1 MIERSLAILQQ
12 AGFDFTARE
21 LADILWLAVHMERS
35 RSVPQVSLEQS
46 PQELTKPATP
56 QPDSSKPVDTSKPEA
71 TEPPVIL
78 DQDPTSL
85 VVLPPHPT
93 EKPST
98 TDNTEA
104 IPIKIPAAAALRNSL
119 ALGRALRPLMRKVP
133 SSTEKILDEQATV
146 QRFAEDEIG
155 IPVLKSTPERWL
167 ELALVVEETS
177 ITEIWEQTIREFQQL
192 LKYHGAFRDVRTW
205 KLKSA
210 ETSTQ
215 TKIQLFA
222 ENSTGFDNFTP
233 HKPDI
238 LIDPKGRRLILL
250 VSDCISPIWR
260 KKLIHPVLELWGK
273 RGLITILQLLPER
286 FWERTALVDQIP
298 VLLSACNAG
307 VYNSQLIAQ
316 LWDED
321 DIDEFA
327 DKNKSEILK
336 SLTSIPVITLEPEPL
351 LIWSKVIAGQGN
363 ISTAGFKFNSH
374 PEAKTTTQSLLPTPQ
389 LSALESDFSRDL
401 ENPSPNLSPKRRE
414 ALNSPP
420 SLVGKGAGGL
430 GFALAFPHD
439 VKSQAFELV
448 NLFRAN
454 ASLQARRLAGL
465 MAAVPVSISVV
476 HQIQQTLL
484 KESTQIH
491 VAEVFMSGLLKRLP
505 SSDHPDYIAYEFV
518 DGVRELLRDFVPPH
532 QQISVLDKIS
542 EFIRKR
548 LGLSINEFEALLL
561 THDNNA
567 LEAKIRPFAQLK
579 AEVLRQ
585 LGGSYALEAEKLDLS
600 QFVKKYAGEYI
611 CAVKWAGETGIW
623 QKESQPE
630 HLLISQQGEVQFR
643 SRFGLAVI
651 QNVKV
656 ERQTLSWDFD
666 DNQTAASITFQV
678 NSEDSYF
685 WESQQ
690 TGKLFQGW
698 LNYPNEGKIDFR
710 GRFNLQIFE
719 FEVALIK
726 VNQPAQISRDNLPEI
741 ADEMIFTKTGKH
753 LNDTEQLVIQG
764 TLANQTYEQIAVSAE
779 YSVRHLK
786 NVAIKLWGVL
796 SEVFGEKVTK
806 KNLKAN
812 LEQLVASRHLTI
824 HRHRQTSQYFIEDLG
839 NGVQLE
845 MVAIP
850 EGSFIMGSPADEAE
864 RREDESP
871 QHEVTIAPFY
881 MGKYPVT
888 QAQWQAV
895 AALPQVNSELNPEP
909 SYFKGENRPVER
921 VSWYDTQEFCD
932 RLSRQ
937 TGKPYRLP
945 SEAEWEYACRA
956 GTTTPFHFGETIT
969 SELANYHG
977 NYTYGSG
984 VKGTYRGETTE
995 VGSFGVANAFGL
1007 YDMHGLV
1014 WEWCADHWHNNYD
1027 GAPTDGSAWI
1037 SDNDNRSLLLRGGSW
1052 FDFPGYCRSA
1062 IRSDYNPVNDFNTVG
1077 FRVVCAGAIARI
1089 LRP

>member
-35 RSVPQVSLEQS
+35 LEQS

-71 TEPPVIL
+71 TQPPVIL
-78 DQDPTSL
+78 DQDPTSP

-260 KKLIHPVLELWGK
+260 KKLIYPVLELWGK

-298 VLLSACNAG
+298 VLVSACNAG

-389 LSALESDFSRDL
+389 LSALE
-401 ENPSPNLSPKRRE
+401 
-414 ALNSPP
+414 
-420 SLVGKGAGGL
+420 
-430 GFALAFPHD
+430 
-439 VKSQAFELV
+439 LV

-465 MAAVPVSISVV
+465 MAAVPVNISVV

-484 KESTQIH
+484 KQSTQIH

-505 SSDHPDYIAYEFV
+505 SSHTDYIAYEFV

-532 QQISVLDKIS
+532 QQLSVLDKIS

-548 LGLSINEFEALLL
+548 LGLSPREFEALLL

-567 LEAKIRPFAQLK
+567 LEANIRPFAQLK
-579 AEVLRQ
+579 AQVLRQ

-611 CAVKWAGETGIW
+611 CAVKWGGETGIW
-623 QKESQPE
+623 QKESEPE
-630 HLLISQQGEVQFR
+630 HLLISVQGEVQFR

-656 ERQTLSWDFD
+656 EQQTLSWSFD

-690 TGKLFQGW
+690 TGKLFEGW
-698 LNYPNEGKIDFR
+698 LQYPNEGSIDFR

-719 FEVALIK
+719 FEVALIE

-741 ADEMIFTKTGKH
+741 ADEMIFTQTGKH

-806 KNLKAN
+806 KNLKAY
-812 LEQLVASRHLTI
+812 LEQLVASRGLTI

-839 NGVQLE
+839 NGVELE

-850 EGSFIMGSPADEAE
+850 EGNFIMGSPADEPE
-864 RREDESP
+864 RRENESP
-871 QHEVTIAPFY
+871 QHEVTIDPFY

-895 AALPQVNSELNPEP
+895 AALPQINRELKVEP
-909 SYFKGENRPVER
+909 SYFKGKNLPVEG

-932 RLSRQ
+932 RLSRK

-969 SELANYHG
+969 SELANYDA

-984 VKGTYRGETTE
+984 VKGTYREKTTE

-1014 WEWCADHWHNNYD
+1014 WEWCADYWHDNYD
-1027 GAPTDGSAWI
+1027 GATTNGSAWI
-1037 SDNDNRSLLLRGGSW
+1037 DSGSDNDNLLRLLRGGSW
-1052 FDFPGYCRSA
+1052 YDNPVVCRCA
-1062 IRSDYNPVNDFNTVG
+1062 IRLNYYPGGNDLNIG
-1077 FRVVCAGAIARI
+1077 FRVVCVGVVART
-1089 LRP
+1089 LPPP